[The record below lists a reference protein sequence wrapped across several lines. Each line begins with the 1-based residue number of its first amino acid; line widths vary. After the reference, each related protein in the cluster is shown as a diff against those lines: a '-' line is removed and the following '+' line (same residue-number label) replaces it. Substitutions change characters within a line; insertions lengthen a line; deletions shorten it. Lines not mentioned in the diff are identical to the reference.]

1 MCVGEPGKNQARF
14 VCTFQANCSIKANL
28 LKSRDAKPWIYS
40 HAFRDHDSQVT
51 ENNNIG
57 LRTCLGAFIHEE
69 AMTLNA
75 KTSRTTRR
83 LSLLLVV
90 FLSVFYNPI
99 KTQAL
104 GTVAA
109 LPTFADFSKTIQN
122 GDAKTLRGVYVA
134 DVLAQPIV
142 QQPTGSPGY
151 VSTTDG
157 VVTQFGM
164 ASQYGN
170 IGLLAH
176 NHLSGRFFSQLT
188 VGQEVRLVYGDG
200 STEIFVISEILQY
213 QALQPTSPY
222 SSFRNL
228 SKDETLSA
236 EQMFKRVYFG
246 DRHVTFQTCINA
258 NGNSSWGRLF
268 VIAVPK
274 TQAAF
279 APRWTGNIR
288 Q

>member
-1 MCVGEPGKNQARF
+1 MDLPSRNFVTMTARLPKTTISVCVP
-14 VCTFQANCSIKANL
+14 V
-28 LKSRDAKPWIYS
+28 
-40 HAFRDHDSQVT
+40 
-51 ENNNIG
+51 
-57 LRTCLGAFIHEE
+57 LGAFIHEE

-75 KTSRTTRR
+75 KTSQTTRR
-83 LSLLLVV
+83 LSLLLAI
-90 FLSVFYNPI
+90 FLSVFYSPI

-104 GTVAA
+104 GTIST
-109 LPTFADFSKTIQN
+109 LPSFADFSKTVQN

-142 QQPTGSPGY
+142 QQPAGNAGY

-188 VGQEVRLVYGDG
+188 IGQEVRVVYGDG
-200 STEIFVISEILQY
+200 KTEVFVITEILQY

-228 SKDETLSA
+228 SKEETLTA

-246 DRHVTFQTCINA
+246 DRHLTFQTCINA
-258 NGNSSWGRLF
+258 NGNNSWGRLF

-274 TQAAF
+274 QQTISGQF
-279 APRWTGNIR
+279 SQNLH
-288 Q
+288 